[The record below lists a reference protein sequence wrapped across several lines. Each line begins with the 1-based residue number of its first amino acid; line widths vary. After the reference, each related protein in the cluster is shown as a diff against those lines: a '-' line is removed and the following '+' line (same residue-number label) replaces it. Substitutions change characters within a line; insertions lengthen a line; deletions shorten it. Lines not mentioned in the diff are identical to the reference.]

1 MVTAGTVAPF
11 PWSSKHLVQGL
22 QTQQRLP
29 WRPFAAERRQ
39 HLPVQG
45 FEMLPGN
52 SSLTQL
58 LPKGVARSNVIF
70 VLTKSGQ
77 NRQGTMHRTQDQAQS
92 STCLQGLDKS
102 HESSTDQ
109 TSGKKPRRVSA
120 NPSRHPPISLPAVV
134 SPVPQAENPTPN
146 HLPAVFCPGRTREG
160 PWQGRDGALQVIY

>member
-11 PWSSKHLVQGL
+11 PWSSKQLVQGL

-77 NRQGTMHRTQDQAQS
+77 NRQGTMHRTWDQAQS

-109 TSGKKPRRVSA
+109 TSGKNQGGSVPILHA
-120 NPSRHPPISLPAVV
+120 THPPPSQRWSVLSPRQKIPPPTISLPSSA
-134 SPVPQAENPTPN
+134 
-146 HLPAVFCPGRTREG
+146 PGG
-160 PWQGRDGALQVIY
+160 